1 MHIHP
6 PVRAIIFDMGGV
18 LVRNQVPEP
27 RQRLADKYGLT
38 PQALEELVF
47 GNPVAAKASVGEAT
61 SSDLWEYIR
70 AALKL
75 DEKELVAFTQAFWS
89 SDRLDEELV
98 DLIRSLRPRYKT
110 GLLSNAWDDAR
121 ASLTTRYPHF
131 LTIFDSSVFSA
142 EVKMA
147 KPDARIYH
155 LIMQRLG
162 VAPEET
168 IFVDDFKENVEAAS
182 ELGMQAILFKS
193 PHQARQAVLEHISSN
208 GAE

>member
-27 RQRLADKYGLT
+27 RQRLAEKVGLT
-38 PQALEELVF
+38 PQALEDLVF
-47 GNPVAAKASVGEAT
+47 SNPVAAKASVGEAT
-61 SSDLWEYIR
+61 TSELWEYVR

-75 DEKELVAFTQAFWS
+75 DASQLPAFIQTFWA

-110 GLLSNAWDDAR
+110 GLLSNAWDDTR
-121 ASLTTRYPHF
+121 ASLSARYPH
-131 LTIFDSSVFSA
+131 LMSCFDSSVFSA
-142 EVKMA
+142 EVKMV
-147 KPDARIYH
+147 KPDPRIYH

-162 VAPEET
+162 VAPEEA
-168 IFVDDFKENVEAAS
+168 IFVDDFVENVEGATA
-182 ELGMQAILFKS
+182 LGMQAILFKS
-193 PHQARQAVLEHISSN
+193 SHQARQAVLEHISSN